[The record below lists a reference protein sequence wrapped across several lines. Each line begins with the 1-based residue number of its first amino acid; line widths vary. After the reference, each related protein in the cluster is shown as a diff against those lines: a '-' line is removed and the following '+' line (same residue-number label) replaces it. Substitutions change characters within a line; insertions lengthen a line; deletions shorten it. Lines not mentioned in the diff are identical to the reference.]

1 MFSKAAVNTFLFT
14 VASIAGQFVIG
25 LALAIY
31 FYRKFPLSG
40 VLRSLLLLPWLIPL
54 IAAQRR
60 VALDPRRGQRR
71 AELGADR
78 ASRSSTPAP
87 GG

>member
-14 VASIAGQFVIG
+14 AASIAGQFVIG
-25 LALAIY
+25 LALAVY

-54 IAAQRR
+54 IAGSTAWRWI
-60 VALDPRRGQRR
+60 LDEDNGVLNSVLTVHR
-71 AELGADR
+71 
-78 ASRSSTPAP
+78 RSSRPVP